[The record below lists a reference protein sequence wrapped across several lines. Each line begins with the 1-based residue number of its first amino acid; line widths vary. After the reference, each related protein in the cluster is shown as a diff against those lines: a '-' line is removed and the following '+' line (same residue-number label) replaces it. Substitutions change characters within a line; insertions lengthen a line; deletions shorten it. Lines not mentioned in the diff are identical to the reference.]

1 MTPRAPVTD
10 CASPIR
16 DAIHPAEDV
25 IGPTV
30 EVKHGG
36 IDRRDSRPV
45 SPIGRDAVV
54 RNRAAEQRHRGED
67 VCRSRS
73 ASSRSVAPVT
83 RAPSE
88 WANRWTGRPSSSAHA
103 DNQSASGATLASA
116 VCFAGPQSTF
126 DAHE

>member
-1 MTPRAPVTD
+1 VTD

-67 VCRSRS
+67 VCPLTVSELAERRSCHAGAERVGEQVDWS
-73 ASSRSVAPVT
+73 PVVV
-83 RAPSE
+83 RPRRQPVSE
-88 WANRWTGRPSSSAHA
+88 WGDIGVRGLLRRPPV
-103 DNQSASGATLASA
+103 D
-116 VCFAGPQSTF
+116 VRRPR
-126 DAHE
+126 